1 MKCTILHESP
11 GRLRVHLQC
20 PAMTLHQAD
29 VLEYYLRAV
38 DGVSD
43 VKVYDRTR
51 DAVILYTSGRGG
63 VIAALASFSFPKAE
77 GLALVPEHTP
87 RALNREFEDKLA
99 VTVMRRCVSKLFL
112 PVPVTTALA
121 VIRSIRYIK
130 EGLKALWHG
139 RLSVAVLDATA
150 VTVSLLRGDF
160 STAGSVMF
168 MLRLGEILEEW
179 THKKSVADLAG
190 AMSLNVDKVWL
201 RVNDTEVLVPVSD
214 VQEGDCVVVRTGS
227 MIPLDGKV
235 VSGEAMV
242 NQSSMT
248 GESMP
253 VPKRPGSPVYAGTVA
268 EEGEC
273 VICVEKRSGGGRYD
287 RIVRMIEESEKLK
300 STAEDKAA
308 RLADRLVPYTLGGTA
323 LTYLLT
329 RNITKTLAVLMVD
342 FSCAL
347 KLAIPIAVLSA
358 MRESSGHHISVKGGR
373 FLESVA
379 KADTIVF
386 DKTGTLTYAAP
397 TVAQVVPFGGH
408 REPDM
413 LRLAACLEEHYPHSM
428 ANAVVE
434 EARKRGLSHEEYH
447 SQVQYVVAH
456 GISSMV
462 EGKKVLIGSAHF
474 VFEDEGCR
482 IPAGEEAA
490 FAALPDAYS
499 HLYLCIAGELAA
511 VICIHDP
518 LRREAPAAVAALHR
532 CGFANVVMMT
542 GDNRKTAEAVARQ
555 VGVDAVY
562 AEVLP
567 EDKAAF
573 IRQEKAKGHTVI
585 MVGDGVNDSPA
596 LSEADTGIAIS
607 TGAAIA
613 REIADITI
621 ASEDLFELVTLR
633 QLSEALMRR
642 IHRNYRFIV
651 GFNFSLIVLGVAGI
665 LPPTTSA
672 LLHNM
677 STLGISLK
685 SMTDLLPD
693 KQAQDTV
700 PQ

>member
-1 MKCTILHESP
+1 MKCNILHESA
-11 GRLRVHLQC
+11 GRLRVHLHC
-20 PAMTLHQAD
+20 GYMTLHQAD
-29 VLEYYLRAV
+29 VLEYYLRSIS
-38 DGVSD
+38 GVTE
-43 VKVYDRTR
+43 VKVYDRTQ
-51 DAVILYTSGRGG
+51 DAVVLYAGKRGDI
-63 VIAALASFSFPKAE
+63 IAALAAFSFPKAE
-77 GLALVPEHTP
+77 AMELVPEHTS
-87 RALNREFEDKLA
+87 RALNREFEDKL
-99 VTVMRRCVSKLFL
+99 VMTVARRCISRLFL
-112 PVPVTTALA
+112 PFPVTSALA
-121 VIRSIRYIK
+121 VIRSVKYIK

-139 RLSVAVLDATA
+139 KLSVAVLDATA
-150 VTVSLLRGDF
+150 VTVSIVRGDF
-160 STAGSVMF
+160 STASSVMF

-201 RVNDTEVLVPVSD
+201 QVNDTEVLVPVSD
-214 VQEGDCVVVRTGS
+214 VKAGDCVVVRTGS

-242 NQSSMT
+242 NQASMT

-253 VPKRPGSPVYAGTVA
+253 VPKRPGSYVYAGTVA

-273 VICVEKRSGGGRYD
+273 VIQVEKASGSGRYD
-287 RIVRMIEESEKLK
+287 RIVHMIEESEKLK

-323 LTYLLT
+323 LTYVLT

-358 MRESSGHHISVKGGR
+358 MRESSGHRISVKGGR
-373 FLESVA
+373 FLEAVA
-379 KADTIVF
+379 RADTIVF
-386 DKTGTLTYAAP
+386 DKTGTLTYATP
-397 TVAQVVPFGGH
+397 KVAQIITFGSYK
-408 REPDM
+408 EPDM

-434 EARKRGLSHEEYH
+434 EAKVRGLSHEEYH

-462 EGKKVLIGSAHF
+462 EGRSVLIGSAHF

-482 IPAGEEAA
+482 VPEGEQEK
-490 FAALPDAYS
+490 FDSLPDAYS

-511 VICIHDP
+511 VICIFDP
-518 LRREAPAAVAALHR
+518 LRKEARAAVQALHD
-532 CGFANVVMMT
+532 CGISKVVMMT

-555 VGVDAVY
+555 VGVDAVF

-567 EDKAAF
+567 EDKAEF
-573 IRQEKAKGHTVI
+573 IRREKAAGHTVI

-596 LSEADTGIAIS
+596 LSEADAGIAIS

-633 QLSEALMRR
+633 KLGEALMAR

-651 GFNFSLIVLGVAGI
+651 GFNFSLIVLGVAGV

-685 SMTDLLPD
+685 SMTDLL
-693 KQAQDTV
+693 TENER
-700 PQ
+700 

>member
-51 DAVILYTSGRGG
+51 DAVILYASGRGG
-63 VIAALASFSFPKAE
+63 IIAALASFSFPKAE
-77 GLALVPEHTP
+77 ALALVPEHTP

-99 VTVMRRCVSKLFL
+99 VTVMRRCISRLFL

-121 VIRSIRYIK
+121 VIRSVRYIK

-139 RLSVAVLDATA
+139 KLSVAVLDATA
-150 VTVSLLRGDF
+150 VTVSILRGDF

-408 REPDM
+408 SEPEM

-482 IPAGEEAA
+482 IPTGEEAA

-518 LRREAPAAVAALHR
+518 LRREAQAAVAALHR
-532 CGFANVVMMT
+532 CGFTNVVMMT
-542 GDNRKTAEAVARQ
+542 GDNRRTAEAVARQ

-596 LSEADTGIAIS
+596 LSEADAGIAIS

-693 KQAQDTV
+693 KQTQDTV

>member
-11 GRLRVHLQC
+11 GRMRVHLQC

-201 RVNDTEVLVPVSD
+201 QVNDTEVLVSVSD
-214 VQEGDCVVVRTGS
+214 VKAGDCVIVRTGS

-518 LRREAPAAVAALHR
+518 LRREAQAAVAALHR

-596 LSEADTGIAIS
+596 LSEADAGIAIS